1 MVPAAQ
7 LAALGRTGEAA
18 TLLPRSHFRR
28 ATNLS
33 RERLS
38 VPEARDVPG
47 HSEHARFRASARL
60 DPGVLASG
68 SPCPRSAHIVLS
80 CLLCLCASSKPLKSG
95 ASLSSLTQGAP
106 SESLVHAR
114 GFNANYRPISGRGR
128 VPGKPEAV
136 SSFTNPR
143 ELLAAISVLTLK
155 HTRQCR
161 MGKQHNKRKKP
172 VCM

>member
-60 DPGVLASG
+60 DPGVLVFRF
-68 SPCPRSAHIVLS
+68 PCPRGAHIVLS

-106 SESLVHAR
+106 PESLVHAR

-128 VPGKPEAV
+128 VPERGKRRGQESTAKIPGLYKNEKLEKFRV
-136 SSFTNPR
+136 G
-143 ELLAAISVLTLK
+143 
-155 HTRQCR
+155 H
-161 MGKQHNKRKKP
+161 GKRRAHR
-172 VCM
+172 C